1 MKKITLHSLLIL
13 CALLL
18 NNSMYSQTL
27 IKQEGFEGPD
37 YSGYTTSTL
46 FFDYPGSDYFLRG
59 NNDSTCPT
67 CWTNISNYEGSNFL
81 LWEDFDG
88 YVGGDGTITITLD
101 PINISNYLNMEL
113 SIGMAAPDAT
123 YNRYEAQDFIMVEYQ
138 VDGGAWIRAHYA
150 SGGPEGGNAA
160 GRFRYDDNRD
170 GSHYALETVIETSMV
185 YFNANLNS
193 ISGYSVAGSSMN
205 IRVTA
210 LSGVQEE
217 MAIDNI
223 RLTGTFTLSAEEN
236 AMESLAVYPNP
247 AYHTITLRNPK
258 QLVLNNLNLYDLRGR
273 LVKSIPLNSGSL
285 EETMDVSNLESGV
298 YLLEI
303 QSNNGTLAKRI
314 IKK

>member
-1 MKKITLHSLLIL
+1 MKKITLNSLLVL

-27 IKQEGFEGPD
+27 IKHESFEDSD
-37 YSGYTTSTL
+37 YSGYTTSVL
-46 FFDYPGSDYFLRG
+46 FMDYSGSDYFLRG
-59 NNDSTCPT
+59 NNDTTCPT

-88 YVGGDGTITITLD
+88 HIGGDGSITITLD

-113 SIGMAAPDAT
+113 SIGMAAPNAT
-123 YNRYEAQDFIMVEYQ
+123 YNRYEAEDFIMVEYQ
-138 VDGGAWIRAHYA
+138 VDGGTWTRAHYA
-150 SGGPEGGNAA
+150 SGGPETASEA

-170 GSHYALETVIETSMV
+170 GFYNAFETVIETEMV

-193 ISGYSVAGSSMN
+193 ISGSSIAGTSMN
-205 IRVTA
+205 IRVTT

-223 RLTGTFTLSAEEN
+223 RLTGTFTLSAEDN
-236 AMESLAVYPNP
+236 VMESLAVYPNP
-247 AYHTITLRNPK
+247 AYHTITLSNPK
-258 QLVLNNLNLYDLRGR
+258 QLVLNNVNLYDLRGR

-285 EETMDVSNLESGV
+285 EETMDISNLEAGV

-303 QSNNGTLAKRI
+303 QSNNGTLTKKM